1 MGVERVEDPSRV
13 QGRALLGSRGNAPCV
28 SLQKGVSR
36 MENLAPAGN
45 WDALRSAVAAG
56 ADAVYLGYAA
66 YSARA
71 GAGNFDEQQLRDAV
85 RFAHLHH
92 VRVHVTVNTLIKDGE
107 LAGVVDVLRLLSEI
121 RVDAVLVQDLGVL
134 RMARRCFPDLPIH
147 ASTQMA
153 IHNATGVRFCRNQG
167 MTRAV
172 LARECS
178 AAEIALAAKE
188 GIEIEVFGHGAQC
201 VAVSGEC
208 LFSSV
213 VGGRSGN
220 RGRCAQPCRL
230 LYTYRGK
237 TAAWLSPRDVCMRD
251 DLPELNKAGVASI
264 KLEGRLKR
272 PEYVATIAN
281 SYRNAIDAMDNGHFR
296 KADEAEMTGLRQ
308 IFSRGGFMRGY
319 AMGAED
325 AGVIDPARV
334 SHGGVKIGRVEFAA
348 GNMARVRLERS
359 LDDGDGLQI
368 RTAQGDAE
376 LIYAGHD
383 TEAGQIAVV
392 RLRPDIRTKA
402 GDEVYRL
409 TSEKQ
414 LQWARSL
421 AIPAIPADMA
431 LIAYPGKPLA
441 LTMTDGESSATVM
454 GDTVAPAQSRAMSE
468 EDARRSLGKL
478 SDTPFSL
485 RTLTVQTA
493 GAFVPVSALNQL
505 RREACQQLAEARIAA
520 FTRKAG
526 REETADDLIYPDT
539 PDAPSMAIV
548 RTREQAD
555 AMQGAAD
562 LLVWYPEDFRV
573 DALESGLRDM
583 PDGVWLQLPTVC
595 EEKTLDLLYAFV
607 QRNAGKLGGIVLGS
621 VGQLGCTWN
630 VPMGAGSGIP
640 VMNRRAAQFLLEQG
654 CRFVTASSELSG
666 AELRT
671 LMQNHPPV
679 VVPAYGREQLMLL
692 HHCPARTYLGLT
704 KGHAACRMCDQHSPD
719 ALAGQTLTDRRG
731 TVYPLLRQRLPEG
744 CLVRLMNALPTN
756 NIRRVR
762 QAGYAPMMVLT
773 TENAQEAADV
783 RAVMDGEM
791 RELEGTSN
799 HWNRPVE

>member
-13 QGRALLGSRGNAPCV
+13 QGRALLGSRGEAPCERTV
-28 SLQKGVSR
+28 NR

-107 LAGVVDVLRLLSEI
+107 MAGVMDVLRLLGEI

-296 KADEAEMTGLRQ
+296 KADENEITGLRQ

-383 TEAGQIAVV
+383 TEAEQIAVV

-421 AIPAIPADMA
+421 VIPAIPADMA

-441 LTMTDGESSATVM
+441 LTMTDGESSVTVT

-505 RREACQQLAEARIAA
+505 RREACQQLVEARIAA

-526 REETADDLIYPDT
+526 HEEPADDLIYPDL
-539 PDAPSMAIV
+539 PDVPSMAIV
-548 RTREQAD
+548 RTKEQAD

-562 LLVWYPEDFRV
+562 LLVWYPEDFRA
-573 DALESGLRDM
+573 DALESGLRAM

-607 QRNAGKLGGIVLGS
+607 QKNAGKLGGIVLGS
-621 VGQLGCTWN
+621 VGQLGRTWN

-640 VMNRRAAQFLLEQG
+640 VMNRRAVQFLLEQG

>member
-1 MGVERVEDPSRV
+1 
-13 QGRALLGSRGNAPCV
+13 
-28 SLQKGVSR
+28 

-107 LAGVVDVLRLLSEI
+107 MAGVVDVLRLLGEI

-296 KADEAEMTGLRQ
+296 KADENEITGLRQ

-348 GNMARVRLERS
+348 GNMARVRLERN

-383 TEAGQIAVV
+383 TEEGQIAVV
-392 RLRPDIRTKA
+392 RLRPDIRIKA

-421 AIPAIPADMA
+421 VIPAIPADMA

-441 LTMTDGESSATVM
+441 LTMTDGESSVTVT

-478 SDTPFSL
+478 SDTPFAL

-526 REETADDLIYPDT
+526 HEEPADDLIYPDL

-562 LLVWYPEDFRV
+562 LLVWYPEDFRA

-607 QRNAGKLGGIVLGS
+607 QKSAGKLGGIVLSS
-621 VGQLGCTWN
+621 VGQLGRTWN

-640 VMNRRAAQFLLEQG
+640 VMNRRAVQFLLEQG

>member
-1 MGVERVEDPSRV
+1 
-13 QGRALLGSRGNAPCV
+13 
-28 SLQKGVSR
+28 

-107 LAGVVDVLRLLSEI
+107 MAGVVDVLRLLGEI

-296 KADEAEMTGLRQ
+296 KADENEITGLRQ

-421 AIPAIPADMA
+421 VIPAIPADMA

-441 LTMTDGESSATVM
+441 LTMTDGESSVTVT
-454 GDTVAPAQSRAMSE
+454 GDTAAPAQSRAMSE

-520 FTRKAG
+520 FTRKTG
-526 REETADDLIYPDT
+526 REEPADDLIYPDT

-548 RTREQAD
+548 RTRKQAD

-562 LLVWYPEDFRV
+562 LLVWYPEDFRA
-573 DALESGLRDM
+573 DALESGLRAM

-607 QRNAGKLGGIVLGS
+607 QKNAGKLGGIVLGS
-621 VGQLGCTWN
+621 VGQLGRTWN

-640 VMNRRAAQFLLEQG
+640 VMNRRAVQFLLEQG

-704 KGHAACRMCDQHSPD
+704 KGHTACRMCDQHSPD

>member
-1 MGVERVEDPSRV
+1 M
-13 QGRALLGSRGNAPCV
+13 QGAGTESLLGSRGNAPCV

-296 KADEAEMTGLRQ
+296 KADENEITGLRQ

-376 LIYAGHD
+376 LIYAGHG

-431 LIAYPGKPLA
+431 LIAYPGKPLT
-441 LTMTDGESSATVM
+441 LTMTDGESSVTVT

-562 LLVWYPEDFRV
+562 LLVWYPEDFRA

-595 EEKTLDLLYAFV
+595 EEKTLDELDAFV

-621 VGQLGCTWN
+621 VGQLGRTWN

>member
-1 MGVERVEDPSRV
+1 
-13 QGRALLGSRGNAPCV
+13 
-28 SLQKGVSR
+28 

-348 GNMARVRLERS
+348 GNMARVRLERN

-421 AIPAIPADMA
+421 VIPAIPADMA

-441 LTMTDGESSATVM
+441 LTMTDGESRVTVT

-520 FTRKAG
+520 FTHKTG
-526 REETADDLIYPDT
+526 REEPADELIYPDL

-548 RTREQAD
+548 RTKEQAD

-562 LLVWYPEDFRV
+562 LLVWYPEDFRA

-595 EEKTLDLLYAFV
+595 EEKTLDALDAFV

-621 VGQLGCTWN
+621 VGQLGRTWN

-640 VMNRRAAQFLLEQG
+640 VMNCRAAQFLLEQG

-791 RELEGTSN
+791 RGLEGTSN

>member
-1 MGVERVEDPSRV
+1 
-13 QGRALLGSRGNAPCV
+13 
-28 SLQKGVSR
+28 

-421 AIPAIPADMA
+421 VIPAIQADMA

-441 LTMTDGESSATVM
+441 LTMTDGESSATVT
-454 GDTVAPAQSRAMSE
+454 GDTVAPAQSRAMSA

-485 RTLTVQTA
+485 RALTVQTA
-493 GAFVPVSALNQL
+493 GRVCACVGAESA
-505 RREACQQLAEARIAA
+505 AARGLSAA
-520 FTRKAG
+520 GGSKNCGIHAQSWAR
-526 REETADDLIYPDT
+526 
-539 PDAPSMAIV
+539 
-548 RTREQAD
+548 RTR
-555 AMQGAAD
+555 G
-562 LLVWYPEDFRV
+562 
-573 DALESGLRDM
+573 
-583 PDGVWLQLPTVC
+583 
-595 EEKTLDLLYAFV
+595 
-607 QRNAGKLGGIVLGS
+607 
-621 VGQLGCTWN
+621 
-630 VPMGAGSGIP
+630 
-640 VMNRRAAQFLLEQG
+640 
-654 CRFVTASSELSG
+654 
-666 AELRT
+666 
-671 LMQNHPPV
+671 
-679 VVPAYGREQLMLL
+679 
-692 HHCPARTYLGLT
+692 
-704 KGHAACRMCDQHSPD
+704 
-719 ALAGQTLTDRRG
+719 
-731 TVYPLLRQRLPEG
+731 
-744 CLVRLMNALPTN
+744 
-756 NIRRVR
+756 
-762 QAGYAPMMVLT
+762 
-773 TENAQEAADV
+773 
-783 RAVMDGEM
+783 
-791 RELEGTSN
+791 
-799 HWNRPVE
+799 

>member
-1 MGVERVEDPSRV
+1 
-13 QGRALLGSRGNAPCV
+13 
-28 SLQKGVSR
+28 

-107 LAGVVDVLRLLSEI
+107 MAGVVDVLRLLGEI

-296 KADEAEMTGLRQ
+296 KADENEITGLRQ

-421 AIPAIPADMA
+421 VIPAIPADMA

-441 LTMTDGESSATVM
+441 LTMTDGESSVTVT
-454 GDTVAPAQSRAMSE
+454 GDTAAPAQSRAMSE

-526 REETADDLIYPDT
+526 REEPADELIYPDT

-548 RTREQAD
+548 RTKEQAD

-562 LLVWYPEDFRV
+562 LLVWYPEDFRA
-573 DALESGLRDM
+573 DALESGLRAM

-595 EEKTLDLLYAFV
+595 EEKTLDLLCDFV
-607 QRNAGKLGGIVLGS
+607 QKNAGKLGGIVLGS
-621 VGQLGCTWN
+621 VGQLGRTWN

-731 TVYPLLRQRLPEG
+731 TVYPLLRQRMPEG

>member
-1 MGVERVEDPSRV
+1 
-13 QGRALLGSRGNAPCV
+13 
-28 SLQKGVSR
+28 

-107 LAGVVDVLRLLSEI
+107 MAGVVDVLRLLSEI

-441 LTMTDGESSATVM
+441 LTMTDGKSSVTVM

-562 LLVWYPEDFRV
+562 LLVWYPEDFRA

-595 EEKTLDLLYAFV
+595 EEKTLDLLCDFV

-621 VGQLGCTWN
+621 VGQLGRTWN

-692 HHCPARTYLGLT
+692 HHCPTRTYLGLT

>member
-1 MGVERVEDPSRV
+1 
-13 QGRALLGSRGNAPCV
+13 
-28 SLQKGVSR
+28 

-107 LAGVVDVLRLLSEI
+107 MAGVVDVLRLLSEI

-348 GNMARVRLERS
+348 GNMARVRLERN

-441 LTMTDGESSATVM
+441 LTMTDGENSVTVT

-485 RTLTVQTA
+485 RVLTVQTA

-526 REETADDLIYPDT
+526 REEPADDLIYPDT

-562 LLVWYPEDFRV
+562 LLVWYPEDFRA

-595 EEKTLDLLYAFV
+595 EEKTLDALDAFV
-607 QRNAGKLGGIVLGS
+607 QRKAGKLGGIVLGS
-621 VGQLGCTWN
+621 VGQLGRTWN

-692 HHCPARTYLGLT
+692 HHCPARTYLELT

>member
-1 MGVERVEDPSRV
+1 
-13 QGRALLGSRGNAPCV
+13 
-28 SLQKGVSR
+28 

-281 SYRNAIDAMDNGHFR
+281 SYRNAIEAMDNGHFR

-562 LLVWYPEDFRV
+562 LLLWYPEDFRA

-595 EEKTLDLLYAFV
+595 EEKTLDALDAFV

-621 VGQLGCTWN
+621 VGQLGRTWN

>member
-1 MGVERVEDPSRV
+1 
-13 QGRALLGSRGNAPCV
+13 
-28 SLQKGVSR
+28 

-107 LAGVVDVLRLLSEI
+107 MAGVVDVLRLLSEI

-167 MTRAV
+167 MTRTV

-281 SYRNAIDAMDNGHFR
+281 SYRNAIDAMNNGHFR

-348 GNMARVRLERS
+348 GNMARVRLERN

-376 LIYAGHD
+376 LIYAGHG

-392 RLRPDIRTKA
+392 RLRSDIRTKA

-441 LTMTDGESSATVM
+441 LTMTDGESNVTVT

-526 REETADDLIYPDT
+526 REEPADDLIYPDT

-562 LLVWYPEDFRV
+562 LLVWYPEDFRA

-595 EEKTLDLLYAFV
+595 EEKTLDELDAFV

-621 VGQLGCTWN
+621 VGQLGRTWN

-679 VVPAYGREQLMLL
+679 LVPAYGREQLMLL

>member
-1 MGVERVEDPSRV
+1 
-13 QGRALLGSRGNAPCV
+13 
-28 SLQKGVSR
+28 

-107 LAGVVDVLRLLSEI
+107 MAGVVDVLRLLSEI

-188 GIEIEVFGHGAQC
+188 DIEIEVFGHGAQC

-325 AGVIDPARV
+325 AGVIDPACV

-421 AIPAIPADMA
+421 MIPAIPADMA

-441 LTMTDGESSATVM
+441 LTMTDGESSVTVT

-485 RTLTVQTA
+485 RALTVQTA
-493 GAFVPVSALNQL
+493 GAFVPVSVLNQL
-505 RREACQQLAEARIAA
+505 RREACQQLAEVRIAA

-526 REETADDLIYPDT
+526 REEPADDLIYPDT

-595 EEKTLDLLYAFV
+595 EEKTLDALDTFV

-621 VGQLGCTWN
+621 VGQLGRTWN
-630 VPMGAGSGIP
+630 VPTGAGSGIP
-640 VMNRRAAQFLLEQG
+640 VMNHRAAQFLLEQG

-679 VVPAYGREQLMLL
+679 VVQAYGREQLMLL

>member
-1 MGVERVEDPSRV
+1 
-13 QGRALLGSRGNAPCV
+13 
-28 SLQKGVSR
+28 

-107 LAGVVDVLRLLSEI
+107 MAGVVDVLRLLSEI

-188 GIEIEVFGHGAQC
+188 DIEIEVFGHGAQC

-296 KADEAEMTGLRQ
+296 KADENEITGLRQ

-441 LTMTDGESSATVM
+441 LTMTDGESSVTVT

-555 AMQGAAD
+555 AMQDAAD
-562 LLVWYPEDFRV
+562 LLVWYPEDFRA

-583 PDGVWLQLPTVC
+583 PDCVWLQLPTVC
-595 EEKTLDLLYAFV
+595 EEKTLDALDAFV

-621 VGQLGCTWN
+621 VGQLGRTWN

>member
-1 MGVERVEDPSRV
+1 
-13 QGRALLGSRGNAPCV
+13 
-28 SLQKGVSR
+28 

-107 LAGVVDVLRLLSEI
+107 MAGVVDVLRLLSEI

-441 LTMTDGESSATVM
+441 LTMTDGENSVTVT

-485 RTLTVQTA
+485 RVLTVQTA

-526 REETADDLIYPDT
+526 REEPADDLIYPDT

-595 EEKTLDLLYAFV
+595 EEKTLDALDAFV
-607 QRNAGKLGGIVLGS
+607 QRNAGKIGGIVLGS
-621 VGQLGCTWN
+621 VGQLGRTWN

-640 VMNRRAAQFLLEQG
+640 VMNRRAVQFLLEQG

>member
-1 MGVERVEDPSRV
+1 
-13 QGRALLGSRGNAPCV
+13 
-28 SLQKGVSR
+28 

-153 IHNATGVRFCRNQG
+153 IHNATGVRFCRQQG

-348 GNMARVRLERS
+348 GNMARVRLERN

-431 LIAYPGKPLA
+431 LTAYPGKPLA

-468 EDARRSLGKL
+468 EDAQRSLGKL

-505 RREACQQLAEARIAA
+505 RREACQQLTEARIAA
-520 FTRKAG
+520 FARKAG

-562 LLVWYPEDFRV
+562 LLVWYPEDFRA

-595 EEKTLDLLYAFV
+595 EEKTLDALDAFV

-621 VGQLGCTWN
+621 VGQLGRTWN

-640 VMNRRAAQFLLEQG
+640 VMNRRATQFLLEQG

>member
-1 MGVERVEDPSRV
+1 
-13 QGRALLGSRGNAPCV
+13 
-28 SLQKGVSR
+28 

-107 LAGVVDVLRLLSEI
+107 MAGVVDVLRLLSEI

-188 GIEIEVFGHGAQC
+188 DIEIEVFGHGAQC

-296 KADEAEMTGLRQ
+296 KADENEITGLRQ

-348 GNMARVRLERS
+348 GNMARVRLERN

-421 AIPAIPADMA
+421 VIPAIPADMA

-441 LTMTDGESSATVM
+441 LTMTDGESSVTVT

-526 REETADDLIYPDT
+526 REETSDDLIYPDT

>member
-1 MGVERVEDPSRV
+1 
-13 QGRALLGSRGNAPCV
+13 
-28 SLQKGVSR
+28 

-107 LAGVVDVLRLLSEI
+107 MAGVVDVLRLLSEI

-281 SYRNAIDAMDNGHFR
+281 SYRNAIDAMNNGHFR

-348 GNMARVRLERS
+348 GNMARVRLERN

-526 REETADDLIYPDT
+526 REEPADDLIYPDT

-595 EEKTLDLLYAFV
+595 EEKTLDALDAFV
-607 QRNAGKLGGIVLGS
+607 QRNAGKIGGIVLGS
-621 VGQLGCTWN
+621 VGQLGRTWN

-692 HHCPARTYLGLT
+692 HHCPARTYLELT

-756 NIRRVR
+756 NIRRVC

>member
-71 GAGNFDEQQLRDAV
+71 GAGNFDDQQLRDAV

-237 TAAWLSPRDVCMRD
+237 TAAWLSPRDVCMRN

-325 AGVIDPARV
+325 AGVIDPVRV

-348 GNMARVRLERS
+348 GNMARVRLERN

-441 LTMTDGESSATVM
+441 LTMTDGESSVTVM
-454 GDTVAPAQSRAMSE
+454 GNTVAPAQSRAMSE

-562 LLVWYPEDFRV
+562 LLVWYPEDFRA

-595 EEKTLDLLYAFV
+595 EEKTLDLLCNFV

-621 VGQLGCTWN
+621 VGQLGRTWN

-640 VMNRRAAQFLLEQG
+640 VMNRRAVQFLLEQG

-731 TVYPLLRQRLPEG
+731 TVYPLLRQRMPEG

>member
-1 MGVERVEDPSRV
+1 
-13 QGRALLGSRGNAPCV
+13 
-28 SLQKGVSR
+28 

-178 AAEIALAAKE
+178 AAEIALAAQE
-188 GIEIEVFGHGAQC
+188 DIEIEVFGHGAQC

-441 LTMTDGESSATVM
+441 LTMTDGESSVTVT
-454 GDTVAPAQSRAMSE
+454 GDTAAPAQSRAMSE

-485 RTLTVQTA
+485 RALTVQAA
-493 GAFVPVSALNQL
+493 GAFVPVSVLNQL

-526 REETADDLIYPDT
+526 REETVDDLIYPDT
-539 PDAPSMAIV
+539 LDAPSMAIV

-562 LLVWYPEDFRV
+562 LLVWYPEDFRA

-583 PDGVWLQLPTVC
+583 PDSVWLQLPTVC
-595 EEKTLDLLYAFV
+595 EEKTLDLLCAFV

-621 VGQLGCTWN
+621 VGQLGRTWN

>member
-1 MGVERVEDPSRV
+1 
-13 QGRALLGSRGNAPCV
+13 
-28 SLQKGVSR
+28 
-36 MENLAPAGN
+36 
-45 WDALRSAVAAG
+45 
-56 ADAVYLGYAA
+56 
-66 YSARA
+66 
-71 GAGNFDEQQLRDAV
+71 
-85 RFAHLHH
+85 
-92 VRVHVTVNTLIKDGE
+92 
-107 LAGVVDVLRLLSEI
+107 
-121 RVDAVLVQDLGVL
+121 
-134 RMARRCFPDLPIH
+134 
-147 ASTQMA
+147 
-153 IHNATGVRFCRNQG
+153 
-167 MTRAV
+167 
-172 LARECS
+172 
-178 AAEIALAAKE
+178 
-188 GIEIEVFGHGAQC
+188 
-201 VAVSGEC
+201 
-208 LFSSV
+208 
-213 VGGRSGN
+213 
-220 RGRCAQPCRL
+220 
-230 LYTYRGK
+230 
-237 TAAWLSPRDVCMRD
+237 MRD

-376 LIYAGHD
+376 LIYAGRD

-421 AIPAIPADMA
+421 AIPAIPADMV

-441 LTMTDGESSATVM
+441 LTMTDGESSVTVM

-485 RTLTVQTA
+485 RALTVQTA

-526 REETADDLIYPDT
+526 RVEP
-539 PDAPSMAIV
+539 
-548 RTREQAD
+548 
-555 AMQGAAD
+555 
-562 LLVWYPEDFRV
+562 
-573 DALESGLRDM
+573 
-583 PDGVWLQLPTVC
+583 
-595 EEKTLDLLYAFV
+595 
-607 QRNAGKLGGIVLGS
+607 
-621 VGQLGCTWN
+621 
-630 VPMGAGSGIP
+630 
-640 VMNRRAAQFLLEQG
+640 
-654 CRFVTASSELSG
+654 
-666 AELRT
+666 
-671 LMQNHPPV
+671 
-679 VVPAYGREQLMLL
+679 
-692 HHCPARTYLGLT
+692 
-704 KGHAACRMCDQHSPD
+704 AACRTCRTACGCNCRPCARKRRSMRSMLLCRETRGSSA
-719 ALAGQTLTDRRG
+719 ALCWAALGSWDVHGTCRWARAAGFR
-731 TVYPLLRQRLPEG
+731 
-744 CLVRLMNALPTN
+744 
-756 NIRRVR
+756 
-762 QAGYAPMMVLT
+762 
-773 TENAQEAADV
+773 
-783 RAVMDGEM
+783 
-791 RELEGTSN
+791 
-799 HWNRPVE
+799 

>member
-1 MGVERVEDPSRV
+1 
-13 QGRALLGSRGNAPCV
+13 
-28 SLQKGVSR
+28 

-107 LAGVVDVLRLLSEI
+107 MAGVVDVLRLLSEI

-296 KADEAEMTGLRQ
+296 KADENEITGLRQ

-421 AIPAIPADMA
+421 VIPAIPADMA

-441 LTMTDGESSATVM
+441 LTMTDGVSSVIVT
-454 GDTVAPAQSRAMSE
+454 GDTAAPAQSRAMSE

-526 REETADDLIYPDT
+526 REEPADELIYPDL

-562 LLVWYPEDFRV
+562 LLVWYPEDFRA
-573 DALESGLRDM
+573 DALESGLRAM

-595 EEKTLDLLYAFV
+595 EEKTLDLLCDFV

-621 VGQLGCTWN
+621 VGQLGRTWN

-731 TVYPLLRQRLPEG
+731 TVYPLLRQRMPEG

>member
-1 MGVERVEDPSRV
+1 
-13 QGRALLGSRGNAPCV
+13 
-28 SLQKGVSR
+28 

-107 LAGVVDVLRLLSEI
+107 MAGVVDVLRLLSEI

-188 GIEIEVFGHGAQC
+188 DIEIEVFGHGAQC

-272 PEYVATIAN
+272 PEYVATIVN
-281 SYRNAIDAMDNGHFR
+281 SYRNAIDATNNGHFR

-441 LTMTDGESSATVM
+441 LTMTDGESSVTVT

-520 FTRKAG
+520 FTRKAV

-539 PDAPSMAIV
+539 PDVPSVAIV

-555 AMQGAAD
+555 AVQGAAD
-562 LLVWYPEDFRV
+562 LLVWYPEDFRA

-595 EEKTLDLLYAFV
+595 EEKTLDELDAFV

-621 VGQLGCTWN
+621 VGQLGRTWN

>member
-1 MGVERVEDPSRV
+1 
-13 QGRALLGSRGNAPCV
+13 
-28 SLQKGVSR
+28 

-107 LAGVVDVLRLLSEI
+107 MAGVVDVLRLLSEI

-296 KADEAEMTGLRQ
+296 KADEAEMSGLRQ

-441 LTMTDGESSATVM
+441 LTMTDGESSVTVT

-520 FTRKAG
+520 FTRKVG

-562 LLVWYPEDFRV
+562 LLVWYPEDFRA

>member
-1 MGVERVEDPSRV
+1 M
-13 QGRALLGSRGNAPCV
+13 QGAGTESLLGSRGNAPCV

-107 LAGVVDVLRLLSEI
+107 MSGVVDVLRLLSEI

-325 AGVIDPARV
+325 AGVIDPACV

-392 RLRPDIRTKA
+392 RLRSDIRTKA

-441 LTMTDGESSATVM
+441 LTMTDGESSVTVT

-485 RTLTVQTA
+485 RALTVQTA
-493 GAFVPVSALNQL
+493 GAFVPVSVLNQL

-526 REETADDLIYPDT
+526 REEPADDLIYPDT

-562 LLVWYPEDFRV
+562 LLVWYPEDFRA

-595 EEKTLDLLYAFV
+595 EEKTLDALDAFV

-621 VGQLGCTWN
+621 VGQLGRTWN

-692 HHCPARTYLGLT
+692 HHCPTRTYLGLT

>member
-1 MGVERVEDPSRV
+1 
-13 QGRALLGSRGNAPCV
+13 
-28 SLQKGVSR
+28 

-92 VRVHVTVNTLIKDGE
+92 VHVHVTVNTLIKDGE

-296 KADEAEMTGLRQ
+296 KADENEMTGLRQ

-348 GNMARVRLERS
+348 GNMARVRLERN

-392 RLRPDIRTKA
+392 RLRSDIRTKA

-441 LTMTDGESSATVM
+441 LTMTDGESSVTVT

-485 RTLTVQTA
+485 RALTVQTA
-493 GAFVPVSALNQL
+493 GAFVPVSVLNQL

-526 REETADDLIYPDT
+526 REEPADDLIYPDT

-562 LLVWYPEDFRV
+562 LLVWYPEDFRADV
-573 DALESGLRDM
+573 LESGLRDM

-595 EEKTLDLLYAFV
+595 EEKTLDALDAFV

-621 VGQLGCTWN
+621 VGQLGRTWN

-704 KGHAACRMCDQHSPD
+704 KGHAACRMCDQHSLD

>member
-1 MGVERVEDPSRV
+1 
-13 QGRALLGSRGNAPCV
+13 
-28 SLQKGVSR
+28 

-107 LAGVVDVLRLLSEI
+107 MAGVVDVLRLLSEI

-296 KADEAEMTGLRQ
+296 KADENEITGLRQ

-376 LIYAGHD
+376 LIYAGHG

-431 LIAYPGKPLA
+431 LIAYPGKPLT
-441 LTMTDGESSATVM
+441 LTMTDGESSVTVT

-526 REETADDLIYPDT
+526 REEPADDLIYPDT

-562 LLVWYPEDFRV
+562 LLVWYPEDFRA

-595 EEKTLDLLYAFV
+595 EEKTLDLLCDFV

-621 VGQLGCTWN
+621 VGQLGRTWN

-640 VMNRRAAQFLLEQG
+640 VMNRRAVQFLLEQG

>member
-1 MGVERVEDPSRV
+1 
-13 QGRALLGSRGNAPCV
+13 
-28 SLQKGVSR
+28 

-107 LAGVVDVLRLLSEI
+107 MAGVMDVLRLLGEI

-296 KADEAEMTGLRQ
+296 KADENEITGLRQ

-414 LQWARSL
+414 LQWARNL

-441 LTMTDGESSATVM
+441 LTMTDGESSVTVT

-526 REETADDLIYPDT
+526 REEPADELIYPDT

-562 LLVWYPEDFRV
+562 LLVWYPEDFRA
-573 DALESGLRDM
+573 DALESGLRAM

-595 EEKTLDLLYAFV
+595 EEKTLDLLCAFV
-607 QRNAGKLGGIVLGS
+607 QKNAGKLGGIVLGS
-621 VGQLGCTWN
+621 VGQLGRTWN

-762 QAGYAPMMVLT
+762 QAGYAPMMALT

>member
-1 MGVERVEDPSRV
+1 
-13 QGRALLGSRGNAPCV
+13 
-28 SLQKGVSR
+28 

-107 LAGVVDVLRLLSEI
+107 MAGVVDVLRLLSEI

-281 SYRNAIDAMDNGHFR
+281 SYRNAIDAMDNEHFR
-296 KADEAEMTGLRQ
+296 KADENEITGLRQ

-392 RLRPDIRTKA
+392 RLRSDIRTKA

-441 LTMTDGESSATVM
+441 LTMTDGESSVTVT

-526 REETADDLIYPDT
+526 REETVDDLIYPDT
-539 PDAPSMAIV
+539 LDAPSMAIV

-562 LLVWYPEDFRV
+562 LLVWYPEDFRA

-583 PDGVWLQLPTVC
+583 PDSVWLQLPTVC
-595 EEKTLDLLYAFV
+595 EEKTLDLLCAFV

-621 VGQLGCTWN
+621 VGQLGRTWN

>member
-1 MGVERVEDPSRV
+1 M
-13 QGRALLGSRGNAPCV
+13 QGAGTESLLGSRGNAPCV

-45 WDALRSAVAAG
+45 WDALRSAVASG

-281 SYRNAIDAMDNGHFR
+281 SYRNAIDAMNNGHFR

-376 LIYAGHD
+376 LIYAGHG

-392 RLRPDIRTKA
+392 RLRSDIRTKA

-441 LTMTDGESSATVM
+441 LTMTDGESSVTVT
-454 GDTVAPAQSRAMSE
+454 GDTAAPAQSRAMSE

-485 RTLTVQTA
+485 RALTVQTA
-493 GAFVPVSALNQL
+493 GAFVPVSVLNQL
-505 RREACQQLAEARIAA
+505 RREACQQLVEARIAA

-526 REETADDLIYPDT
+526 REEPADDLIYPDT

-562 LLVWYPEDFRV
+562 LLVWYPEDFRA

-607 QRNAGKLGGIVLGS
+607 QRNTGKLGGIVLGS
-621 VGQLGCTWN
+621 VGQLGRTWN

-640 VMNRRAAQFLLEQG
+640 VMNRRAVQFLLEQG

>member
-1 MGVERVEDPSRV
+1 
-13 QGRALLGSRGNAPCV
+13 
-28 SLQKGVSR
+28 

-107 LAGVVDVLRLLSEI
+107 MAGVVDVLRLLSEI

-296 KADEAEMTGLRQ
+296 KADENEITGLRQ

-421 AIPAIPADMA
+421 VIPAIPADMA

-441 LTMTDGESSATVM
+441 LTMTDGESSVTVT

-526 REETADDLIYPDT
+526 REEPADDLTYPDL

-562 LLVWYPEDFRV
+562 LLVWYPEDFRA
-573 DALESGLRDM
+573 DALESGLRAM

-595 EEKTLDLLYAFV
+595 EEKTLDLLCDFV
-607 QRNAGKLGGIVLGS
+607 QKNAGKLGGIVLGS
-621 VGQLGCTWN
+621 VGQLGRTWN

-783 RAVMDGEM
+783 RAVMDGKM

>member
-1 MGVERVEDPSRV
+1 
-13 QGRALLGSRGNAPCV
+13 
-28 SLQKGVSR
+28 

-441 LTMTDGESSATVM
+441 LTMTDGESNVTVT

-485 RTLTVQTA
+485 RALTVQTA
-493 GAFVPVSALNQL
+493 GAFVPVSVLNQL

-526 REETADDLIYPDT
+526 REEPADDLTYPDT
-539 PDAPSMAIV
+539 LDAPSMAIV

-573 DALESGLRDM
+573 DALESGLRGM

-595 EEKTLDLLYAFV
+595 EEKTLDELDAFV

-621 VGQLGCTWN
+621 VGQLGRTWN

>member
-1 MGVERVEDPSRV
+1 
-13 QGRALLGSRGNAPCV
+13 
-28 SLQKGVSR
+28 

-107 LAGVVDVLRLLSEI
+107 MAGVVDVLRLLSEI

-153 IHNATGVRFCRNQG
+153 IHNATGVRFCHNQG

-392 RLRPDIRTKA
+392 RLRPDVRTKT

-421 AIPAIPADMA
+421 VIPAIPADMA

-441 LTMTDGESSATVM
+441 LTMTDGESSVTVT
-454 GDTVAPAQSRAMSE
+454 GDTAAPAQSRAMSE

-526 REETADDLIYPDT
+526 REEPADDLTYPDL

-562 LLVWYPEDFRV
+562 LLVWYPEDFRA
-573 DALESGLRDM
+573 DALESGLRAM

-595 EEKTLDLLYAFV
+595 EEKTLDLLCDFV

-621 VGQLGCTWN
+621 VGQLGRTWN

>member
-1 MGVERVEDPSRV
+1 M
-13 QGRALLGSRGNAPCV
+13 QGAGTESLLGSRGNAPCV

-107 LAGVVDVLRLLSEI
+107 LAGVVDVLRLLGEI

-134 RMARRCFPDLPIH
+134 RIARRCFPDLPIH

-441 LTMTDGESSATVM
+441 LTMTDGESSVTVT
-454 GDTVAPAQSRAMSE
+454 GDTAAPAQSRAMSE

-485 RTLTVQTA
+485 RALTVQAA
-493 GAFVPVSALNQL
+493 GAFVPVSVLNQL

-526 REETADDLIYPDT
+526 REETVDDLIYPDT
-539 PDAPSMAIV
+539 LDAPSMAIV

-562 LLVWYPEDFRV
+562 LLVWYPEDFRA

-583 PDGVWLQLPTVC
+583 PDSVWLQLPTVC
-595 EEKTLDLLYAFV
+595 EEKTLDLLCAFV

-621 VGQLGCTWN
+621 VGQLGRTWN

>member
-1 MGVERVEDPSRV
+1 
-13 QGRALLGSRGNAPCV
+13 
-28 SLQKGVSR
+28 
-36 MENLAPAGN
+36 
-45 WDALRSAVAAG
+45 
-56 ADAVYLGYAA
+56 
-66 YSARA
+66 
-71 GAGNFDEQQLRDAV
+71 
-85 RFAHLHH
+85 
-92 VRVHVTVNTLIKDGE
+92 
-107 LAGVVDVLRLLSEI
+107 
-121 RVDAVLVQDLGVL
+121 
-134 RMARRCFPDLPIH
+134 
-147 ASTQMA
+147 
-153 IHNATGVRFCRNQG
+153 
-167 MTRAV
+167 
-172 LARECS
+172 
-178 AAEIALAAKE
+178 
-188 GIEIEVFGHGAQC
+188 
-201 VAVSGEC
+201 
-208 LFSSV
+208 
-213 VGGRSGN
+213 
-220 RGRCAQPCRL
+220 
-230 LYTYRGK
+230 
-237 TAAWLSPRDVCMRD
+237 
-251 DLPELNKAGVASI
+251 
-264 KLEGRLKR
+264 
-272 PEYVATIAN
+272 
-281 SYRNAIDAMDNGHFR
+281 
-296 KADEAEMTGLRQ
+296 
-308 IFSRGGFMRGY
+308 MRGY

-441 LTMTDGESSATVM
+441 LTMTDGESSVTVT

-485 RTLTVQTA
+485 RALTVQTA

-526 REETADDLIYPDT
+526 REEPVDDLIYPDT
-539 PDAPSMAIV
+539 PDVPSMAIV

-562 LLVWYPEDFRV
+562 LLVWYPEDFRA

-583 PDGVWLQLPTVC
+583 PDSVWLQLPTVC
-595 EEKTLDLLYAFV
+595 EEKTLNLLCDFV

-621 VGQLGCTWN
+621 VGQLGRTWN

-762 QAGYAPMMVLT
+762 QAGYAPHDGADDGKRAGSGGRARRHGWR
-773 TENAQEAADV
+773 NAGIGRDEQS
-783 RAVMDGEM
+783 
-791 RELEGTSN
+791 LESSC
-799 HWNRPVE
+799 

>member
-1 MGVERVEDPSRV
+1 
-13 QGRALLGSRGNAPCV
+13 
-28 SLQKGVSR
+28 

-107 LAGVVDVLRLLSEI
+107 MAGVVDVLRLLSEI

-325 AGVIDPARV
+325 AGVIDQARV

-376 LIYAGHD
+376 LIYAGHG

-392 RLRPDIRTKA
+392 RLRSDIRTKA

-441 LTMTDGESSATVM
+441 LTMTDGESNVTVT

-526 REETADDLIYPDT
+526 REEPADDLIYPDT

-562 LLVWYPEDFRV
+562 LLVWYPEDFRA

-595 EEKTLDLLYAFV
+595 EEKTLDELDAFV

-621 VGQLGCTWN
+621 VGQLGRTWN

-679 VVPAYGREQLMLL
+679 LVPAYGREQLMLL

-719 ALAGQTLTDRRG
+719 ALAGKTLTDRRG

>member
-1 MGVERVEDPSRV
+1 
-13 QGRALLGSRGNAPCV
+13 
-28 SLQKGVSR
+28 

-107 LAGVVDVLRLLSEI
+107 MAGVVDVLRLLGEI

-153 IHNATGVRFCRNQG
+153 IHNATGVRFCRNRG

-281 SYRNAIDAMDNGHFR
+281 SYRNAIDAMDNGHFH
-296 KADEAEMTGLRQ
+296 KADENEITGLRQ

-334 SHGGVKIGRVEFAA
+334 SHGGVKIGRVEFTA

-421 AIPAIPADMA
+421 VIPAIPADMA

-441 LTMTDGESSATVM
+441 LTMTDGESSVTVT
-454 GDTVAPAQSRAMSE
+454 GDTAAPAQSRAMSE

-526 REETADDLIYPDT
+526 REEPADDLIYPDL

-548 RTREQAD
+548 RTKEQAD

-562 LLVWYPEDFRV
+562 LLVWYPEDFRA
-573 DALESGLRDM
+573 DALESGLRAM

-595 EEKTLDLLYAFV
+595 EEKTLDLLCAFL
-607 QRNAGKLGGIVLGS
+607 QKNAGKLGGIVLGS
-621 VGQLGCTWN
+621 VGQLGRTWN

-640 VMNRRAAQFLLEQG
+640 VMNRRAVQFLLEQG

-762 QAGYAPMMVLT
+762 QAGYTPMMVLT
-773 TENAQEAADV
+773 TENAQETADV

>member
-1 MGVERVEDPSRV
+1 
-13 QGRALLGSRGNAPCV
+13 
-28 SLQKGVSR
+28 

-71 GAGNFDEQQLRDAV
+71 GAGNFDDQQLRDAV

-107 LAGVVDVLRLLSEI
+107 MAGVVDVLRLLSEI

-296 KADEAEMTGLRQ
+296 KADEAEMSGLRQ

-348 GNMARVRLERS
+348 GNMARVRLERN

-421 AIPAIPADMA
+421 VIPAIPADMA

-441 LTMTDGESSATVM
+441 LTMTDGESSVTVT

-526 REETADDLIYPDT
+526 REETADDLIYPDM

-562 LLVWYPEDFRV
+562 LLVWYPEDFRA

-607 QRNAGKLGGIVLGS
+607 QRNTGKLGGIVLGS

-704 KGHAACRMCDQHSPD
+704 KGHAACRMCDKHSPD

>member
-1 MGVERVEDPSRV
+1 
-13 QGRALLGSRGNAPCV
+13 
-28 SLQKGVSR
+28 

-107 LAGVVDVLRLLSEI
+107 MAGVMDVLRLLGEI

-134 RMARRCFPDLPIH
+134 RMARRCFPGLPIH

-296 KADEAEMTGLRQ
+296 KADENEITGLRQ

-421 AIPAIPADMA
+421 VIPAIPADMA

-441 LTMTDGESSATVM
+441 LTMTDGESSVTVT
-454 GDTVAPAQSRAMSE
+454 GNTAAPAQSRAMSE

-485 RTLTVQTA
+485 RTLTVQTV

-526 REETADDLIYPDT
+526 REEPADDLIYPDL

-548 RTREQAD
+548 RTKEQAD

-562 LLVWYPEDFRV
+562 LLVWYPEDFRA
-573 DALESGLRDM
+573 DALESGLRAM

-595 EEKTLDLLYAFV
+595 EEKTLDLLCDFV
-607 QRNAGKLGGIVLGS
+607 QKNAGKLGGIVLGS
-621 VGQLGCTWN
+621 VGQLGRTWN
-630 VPMGAGSGIP
+630 VQMGAGSGIP
-640 VMNRRAAQFLLEQG
+640 VMNRRAVQFLLEQG

-762 QAGYAPMMVLT
+762 QAGYALMMVLT